1 MKKLIIILIM
11 AFTAGL
17 LYADKENIPGKHY
30 VPYRGMRQAMENE
43 CFKIM
48 SVSAFKNYN
57 HENALMEINV
67 KFSVPVDPLSFNGE
81 TVIINGRNS
90 DSNVFFN
97 FGRKGERVRI
107 TIINA
112 REEFYTVRFS
122 GVKSYKGEF
131 LEETEIE
138 NIQHGTEIIKG
149 RQ

>member
-1 MKKLIIILIM
+1 M

-67 KFSVPVDPLSFNGE
+67 KFGGKCKDP
-81 TVIINGRNS
+81 
-90 DSNVFFN
+90 
-97 FGRKGERVRI
+97 FG
-107 TIINA
+107 
-112 REEFYTVRFS
+112 
-122 GVKSYKGEF
+122 
-131 LEETEIE
+131 
-138 NIQHGTEIIKG
+138 
-149 RQ
+149 